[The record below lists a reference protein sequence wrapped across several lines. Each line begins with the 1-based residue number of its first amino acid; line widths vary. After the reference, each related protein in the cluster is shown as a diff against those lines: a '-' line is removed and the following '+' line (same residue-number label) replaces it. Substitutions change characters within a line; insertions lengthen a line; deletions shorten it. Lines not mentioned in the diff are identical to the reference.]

1 MKRALTALFIIGTVA
16 YICGGLYAQEADSPA
31 GTANTEAEG
40 KKTVVSEPVKPQPPA
55 SGKSTVKTVNP
66 VNAAS
71 QGSNSAGSDSL
82 SLIEMNDG
90 DFRSARI
97 PGITFEKKGVIEAGK
112 NDAVQNTVE
121 KVPSTKRKSLERMLP
136 FLTVVGIVVLI
147 VLVYRI
153 GKRKRRGNVFRR
165 FP

>member
-1 MKRALTALFIIGTVA
+1 MKRALKALFIIGTAV
-16 YICGGLYAQEADSPA
+16 YICGGLYAQEADSPEVSA
-31 GTANTEAEG
+31 ETEG
-40 KKTVVSEPVKPQPPA
+40 QKPQVTEPVKPQPPA
-55 SGKSTVKTVNP
+55 SGKNSAKAVNP
-66 VNAAS
+66 VSNAT
-71 QGSNSAGSDSL
+71 QGSNSAVSDSL

-112 NDAVQNTVE
+112 NDAAQNTAE
-121 KVPSTKRKSLERMLP
+121 KVPATKKRSLERMLP

>member
-1 MKRALTALFIIGTVA
+1 KRALTALFIIGTAV
-16 YICGGLYAQEADSPA
+16 YICGGLFAQEADSPEVSVNA
-31 GTANTEAEG
+31 EAEG
-40 KKTVVSEPVKPQPPA
+40 QKSAVSEPVKSQSPA
-55 SGKSTVKTVNP
+55 SGKNTVKTGNP
-66 VNAAS
+66 VSPETQN
-71 QGSNSAGSDSL
+71 SNSAGSDSL

-97 PGITFEKKGVIEAGK
+97 PGITFAKKGVIEAGK
-112 NDAVQNTVE
+112 NDAAQNAGE
-121 KVPSTKRKSLERMLP
+121 KVQATKKRSLERMIP

>member
-1 MKRALTALFIIGTVA
+1 MKRAIQALFIIGTAV
-16 YICGGLYAQEADSPA
+16 YICGGLYAQEADSP
-31 GTANTEAEG
+31 EASAEAQ
-40 KKTVVSEPVKPQPPA
+40 KPQVNEPVKPQPPA
-55 SGKSTVKTVNP
+55 SGKNTGKTVNP
-66 VNAAS
+66 VSNAT
-71 QGSNSAGSDSL
+71 QGSNSAVSDSL

-112 NDAVQNTVE
+112 NDAAQNISE
-121 KVPSTKRKSLERMLP
+121 KAQTTDKRSFKRIRP

-147 VLVYRI
+147 VLLYRI
-153 GKRKRRGNVFRR
+153 GKRKRKGNVFRR